1 MSINEIRRSTVPQE
15 AFRQLRT
22 QKQGGA
28 PEQSHAEP
36 IESVEQKAEP
46 NGARAVL
53 TPAETSF
60 FESLFPGAASEIRGH
75 QAYTNNGQPPQQAA
89 GTLIDR
95 KG

>member
-15 AFRQLRT
+15 AFPRQKT
-22 QKQGGA
+22 QRQDDA
-28 PEQSHAEP
+28 PEQSQGEP
-36 IESVEQKAEP
+36 VESVEQKAEVK
-46 NGARAVL
+46 GAGGVL
-53 TPAETSF
+53 TPAEKSF

-75 QAYTNNGQPPQQAA
+75 QAYTNNGQPPRQAA